1 MDSLEVEAH
10 RILWPVTEGTFTPA
24 QLEAI
29 TADNGPLGI
38 IAGPG
43 CGKTT
48 VLAGRI
54 AFLIR
59 ERGFDPSSILAV
71 SFTTEAARALRVQ
84 VGQQLGAVASDVSI
98 HTLHALGRRVI
109 DTWASRLGFDDRPTV
124 LHHDEGRALLD
135 ATATD
140 LGWDTATFSV
150 AELATAVDRCRLLAD
165 DEARRD
171 DPVWPLA
178 QAYEERLRRHG
189 AIDFVAMLSL
199 PLRLFRE
206 HPEALRTLQL
216 GYQCVLADEAQD
228 LDPTQWALLELLA
241 AEHHNLVVVGDPVQ
255 TLFTWMGA
263 DVRGLL
269 DFSARH
275 PTGQMVTL
283 DHSHRATGH
292 LVQLANVLSD
302 LLAYRSGLV
311 TDNPAGA
318 PARLLQADDEH
329 AEADYIAN
337 QIGSLVDR
345 GLLEHPGHAAVL
357 YRTRA
362 QVDIL
367 ASALRSAGVPYTM
380 RGHADLFRQRV
391 VRDILA
397 YLRLAY
403 NPGDR
408 LALARAL
415 EAPPR
420 GLGRLAAVL
429 VDEPATL
436 VELPRLA
443 DAFEPAIK
451 AGAAALMATVYA
463 LHADVVRGGS
473 PAVMLDRA
481 LDQTGYRAWLE
492 RHPDGPAR
500 LRTIARLRA
509 IAQRAEVGLGEWLD
523 ALAVDE
529 DVDPIGPN
537 HEATRLSSIHTA
549 KGREWRVVFLPGL
562 EESVLPHYRALRG
575 RDGSPD
581 EAALEEELRVLYVA
595 FTRPRERLYLSY
607 CRERSRGGQME
618 TRYPS
623 RWLYAL
629 PPELL
634 APAA

>member
-1 MDSLEVEAH
+1 M
-10 RILWPVTEGTFTPA
+10 TEGTFTPA
-24 QLEAI
+24 QFEAI
-29 TADNGPLGI
+29 TAADGPLGI

-84 VGQQLGAVASDVSI
+84 VGHKLGAIANDVSI

-109 DTWASRLGFDDRPTV
+109 DTWAGRLGYDDRPTV
-124 LHHDEGRALLD
+124 LHQDEGRALLGT
-135 ATATD
+135 TAAE

-165 DEARRD
+165 DEVRRD
-171 DPVWPLA
+171 DPAWPLA

-241 AEHHNLVVVGDPVQ
+241 AEHRNLFVVGDPVQ

-275 PTGQMVTL
+275 PTGQLVTL

-318 PARLLQADDEH
+318 PARLLQADDEQ
-329 AEADYIAN
+329 AEADFIAN

-529 DVDPIGPN
+529 DVDPIGADQ
-537 HEATRLSSIHTA
+537 EATRLSSIHTA

-607 CRERSRGGQME
+607 CRERARGGQME

>member
-1 MDSLEVEAH
+1 
-10 RILWPVTEGTFTPA
+10 
-24 QLEAI
+24 
-29 TADNGPLGI
+29 
-38 IAGPG
+38 
-43 CGKTT
+43 
-48 VLAGRI
+48 
-54 AFLIR
+54 
-59 ERGFDPSSILAV
+59 
-71 SFTTEAARALRVQ
+71 
-84 VGQQLGAVASDVSI
+84 
-98 HTLHALGRRVI
+98 
-109 DTWASRLGFDDRPTV
+109 
-124 LHHDEGRALLD
+124 
-135 ATATD
+135 
-140 LGWDTATFSV
+140 
-150 AELATAVDRCRLLAD
+150 
-165 DEARRD
+165 
-171 DPVWPLA
+171 
-178 QAYEERLRRHG
+178 
-189 AIDFVAMLSL
+189 
-199 PLRLFRE
+199 
-206 HPEALRTLQL
+206 
-216 GYQCVLADEAQD
+216 
-228 LDPTQWALLELLA
+228 
-241 AEHHNLVVVGDPVQ
+241 
-255 TLFTWMGA
+255 
-263 DVRGLL
+263 
-269 DFSARH
+269 
-275 PTGQMVTL
+275 
-283 DHSHRATGH
+283 
-292 LVQLANVLSD
+292 
-302 LLAYRSGLV
+302 
-311 TDNPAGA
+311 
-318 PARLLQADDEH
+318 
-329 AEADYIAN
+329 
-337 QIGSLVDR
+337 
-345 GLLEHPGHAAVL
+345 
-357 YRTRA
+357 
-362 QVDIL
+362 
-367 ASALRSAGVPYTM
+367 M